1 MRYMIIDIEKMK
13 LYPYN
18 NGDELIKQL
27 ESKTEVKSFPKPK
40 GRPKS
45 TIFRDWVDEGS
56 LANCISGLHQRY
68 FNPTCKVIEVDSET
82 YGETDFMLCVYCA
95 LVKLGLAPS
104 VIHNQV
110 NKQYYRFLT
119 DVCRIELT
127 EKERTYN
134 NHLNK
139 VIRTGCDL
147 HLLTEDIVIKKQS
160 AGGMRPEELPVW
172 KRMLDVT
179 ETLLL
184 MNGYVF
190 SLAKK

>member
-1 MRYMIIDIEKMK
+1 MKTFREELIEVR
-13 LYPYN
+13 N
-18 NGDELIKQL
+18 RIDELINL
-27 ESKTEVKSFPKPK
+27 LGTETEVKTFPKPK

-45 TIFRDWVDEGS
+45 AIFCEWVDEAL
-56 LANCISGLHQRY
+56 LANCISSLHQRH
-68 FNPTCKVIEVDSET
+68 FNPTCRMMEVDNES
-82 YGETDFMLCVYCA
+82 YGETDFMLCIYYA

-119 DVCRIELT
+119 NACRIELT

-160 AGGMRPEELPVW
+160 AGGMKPEELPIW
-172 KRMLDVT
+172 KRMLDVA

-184 MNGYVF
+184 MNEYVF

>member
-1 MRYMIIDIEKMK
+1 MKTIREELIEVR
-13 LYPYN
+13 N
-18 NGDELIKQL
+18 RIDELIKQL
-27 ESKTEVKSFPKPK
+27 EPETEVKNFPKPK

-45 TIFRDWVDEGS
+45 AIFCEWVDEAL
-56 LANCISGLHQRY
+56 LANCISGLHQRC
-68 FNPTCKVIEVDSET
+68 FNPTCRMMVVDNET
-82 YGETDFMLCVYCA
+82 YGETDFMLCIYYA

-104 VIHNQV
+104 VIHNQM

-119 DVCRIELT
+119 NVCRIELT

-160 AGGMRPEELPVW
+160 VGGMRPEELAMW
-172 KRMLDVT
+172 KRTLDVA

-184 MNGYVF
+184 MDEYML

>member
-1 MRYMIIDIEKMK
+1 MK
-13 LYPYN
+13 N
-18 NGDELIKQL
+18 KIDELIKRL
-27 ESKTEVKSFPKPK
+27 EPGTEVKTFPNPK
-40 GRPKS
+40 GRPK
-45 TIFRDWVDEGS
+45 TAIFHDWVDEES
-56 LANCISGLHQRY
+56 LASCISGLHQRY
-68 FNPTCKVIEVDSET
+68 FNPVRKVMEVDNET
-82 YGETDFMLCVYCA
+82 YGETDFMLCVYYA

-104 VIHNQV
+104 VIHNQM

-119 DVCRIELT
+119 NVCRIELT

-160 AGGMRPEELPVW
+160 AGGMRPEELPIW
-172 KRMLDVT
+172 KRMLDVS

-184 MNGYVF
+184 TNEYVF
-190 SLAKK
+190 FLAKK

>member
-1 MRYMIIDIEKMK
+1 MKTIREELIEVR
-13 LYPYN
+13 N
-18 NGDELIKQL
+18 RIDELINL
-27 ESKTEVKSFPKPK
+27 LGTETEVKTFPKPK

-45 TIFRDWVDEGS
+45 AIFCEWVDEAL
-56 LANCISGLHQRY
+56 LANCISGLHQRC
-68 FNPTCKVIEVDSET
+68 FNPTCRMMVVDNET

-110 NKQYYRFLT
+110 NKQYYSFLT
-119 DVCRIELT
+119 NVCRIELT

-147 HLLTEDIVIKKQS
+147 HLLTEDIVTKKQS
-160 AGGMRPEELPVW
+160 AGGMKPEELPVW
-172 KRMLDVT
+172 KRMLNVT

-184 MNGYVF
+184 MNEYTF
-190 SLAKK
+190 FLAKK

>member
-1 MRYMIIDIEKMK
+1 MRYIIIDTKKMV
-13 LYPYN
+13 LYPYDN
-18 NGDELIKQL
+18 LDFIFKQL
-27 ESKTEVKSFPKPK
+27 NTENQVLGSPKPK
-40 GRPKS
+40 GRPK
-45 TIFRDWVDEGS
+45 TAIFHDWVDERL
-56 LANCISGLHQRY
+56 LANCISGLHQRH
-68 FNPTCKVIEVDSET
+68 FNPTCRMMVVDNET
-82 YGETDFMLCVYCA
+82 YSETDFMLCVYCA

-110 NKQYYRFLT
+110 NKQYYRFLK

-160 AGGMRPEELPVW
+160 AGGMRPEELSIW

-184 MNGYVF
+184 MNEYTF
-190 SLAKK
+190 FLAKK

>member
-1 MRYMIIDIEKMK
+1 MEKIREELIEVR
-13 LYPYN
+13 N
-18 NGDELIKQL
+18 RIDELIKQL
-27 ESKTEVKSFPKPK
+27 GTETEVKNFPKPK

-45 TIFRDWVDEGS
+45 AIFHDWVDEEL
-56 LANCISGLHQRY
+56 LANCVSGLHQRY
-68 FNPTCKVIEVDSET
+68 FNHTCRMMEVDNET

-110 NKQYYRFLT
+110 NKQYYSFLT
-119 DVCRIELT
+119 NVCRIELT

-147 HLLTEDIVIKKQS
+147 HLLTEDIVTKKQS
-160 AGGMRPEELPVW
+160 AGGMKPEELPIW
-172 KRMLDVT
+172 KQMQDVA

>member
-1 MRYMIIDIEKMK
+1 MKKVVERLVAMR
-13 LYPYN
+13 
-18 NGDELIKQL
+18 DELNDLIRQL
-27 ESKTEVKSFPKPK
+27 EPETEVKNFPNPK

-45 TIFRDWVDEGS
+45 AIFHEWVDEEL

-68 FNPTCKVIEVDSET
+68 FDHTCRMMVVDNET

-95 LVKLGLAPS
+95 LVKLRLAPS

-119 DVCRIELT
+119 DVCRIKLT

-160 AGGMRPEELPVW
+160 HRFPNASKCFKTTKNLIF
-172 KRMLDVT
+172 VT
-179 ETLLL
+179 QSYYGRFGSQPATQ
-184 MNGYVF
+184 
-190 SLAKK
+190 A

>member
-18 NGDELIKQL
+18 NWDELIKQL
-27 ESKTEVKSFPKPK
+27 ESETEVESFPKPK

-45 TIFRDWVDEGS
+45 AIFHDWVDEEL
-56 LANCISGLHQRY
+56 LANCIGSLHQRH
-68 FNPTCKVIEVDSET
+68 FNPTCRMMEVDNET
-82 YGETDFMLCVYCA
+82 YGETDFMLCIYCA

-160 AGGMRPEELPVW
+160 AGGMKPEELPIW

>member
-1 MRYMIIDIEKMK
+1 MKTIREELIEVRNKI
-13 LYPYN
+13 
-18 NGDELIKQL
+18 DELIKQL
-27 ESKTEVKSFPKPK
+27 EPETEVKNFSKPK

-45 TIFRDWVDEGS
+45 AIFCEWVDEAL
-56 LANCISGLHQRY
+56 LANCINGLHQRY
-68 FNPTCKVIEVDSET
+68 FSPTCRMMVVDNDT

-147 HLLTEDIVIKKQS
+147 HILTEDIVIKKQS
-160 AGGMRPEELPVW
+160 AGGMKPEELPIW
-172 KRMLDVT
+172 KQMLDVA

-184 MNGYVF
+184 MNEYVF
-190 SLAKK
+190 SLAKT

>member
-1 MRYMIIDIEKMK
+1 MEKIREELIEVRNKI
-13 LYPYN
+13 
-18 NGDELIKQL
+18 DELIKQL
-27 ESKTEVKSFPKPK
+27 EPETEVKTFPKPK
-40 GRPKS
+40 GRPK
-45 TIFRDWVDEGS
+45 TAIFHDWVDEKMLASCIGS
-56 LANCISGLHQRY
+56 LHQGY
-68 FNPTCKVIEVDSET
+68 FNPTCKMMKVGNET

-104 VIHNQV
+104 VIHNQM

-119 DVCRIELT
+119 DDCRIELT

-147 HLLTEDIVIKKQS
+147 HLLTEDIVTKKQS
-160 AGGMRPEELPVW
+160 AGGMKPEELAIW
-172 KRMLDVT
+172 KRMQGVA

-184 MNGYVF
+184 MNEYVF
-190 SLAKK
+190 FLAKK

>member
-1 MRYMIIDIEKMK
+1 MKTFREELIEVRNKI
-13 LYPYN
+13 
-18 NGDELIKQL
+18 DELIKQL
-27 ESKTEVKSFPKPK
+27 GTETEVKNFPKPK

-45 TIFRDWVDEGS
+45 AIFHDWVDEKL
-56 LANCISGLHQRY
+56 LANCVSGLHQRY
-68 FNPTCKVIEVDSET
+68 FNHTCRMMEVDNET

-110 NKQYYRFLT
+110 NKQYYSFLT
-119 DVCRIELT
+119 NVCRIELT

-147 HLLTEDIVIKKQS
+147 HLLTEDIVTKKQS
-160 AGGMRPEELPVW
+160 AGGMKPEELPVW
-172 KRMLDVT
+172 KRMLDVA

-184 MNGYVF
+184 MNGYMF

>member
-1 MRYMIIDIEKMK
+1 MKTVIEELIAVRNKV
-13 LYPYN
+13 
-18 NGDELIKQL
+18 DELIKQL
-27 ESKTEVKSFPKPK
+27 EQGTEVKNFPKPK

-45 TIFRDWVDEGS
+45 AIFHDCVDEKL

-68 FNPTCKVIEVDSET
+68 FNPTCKVMIVDNET

-119 DVCRIELT
+119 DVCRMELT

-160 AGGMRPEELPVW
+160 VGGMRPEELAMW
-172 KRMLDVT
+172 KRTLDVA

-184 MNGYVF
+184 MDEYLL